1 MAPKLRRKMRRD
13 SESGWLTND
22 FAVRMGKLDIPMTDR
37 FLHIGSWS
45 FLDAW
50 IRRRPDSDAS
60 TPPVRGTTAPPPNLS
75 PARRTAEPFQPQP
88 ENPREIVQWIMTTS

>member
-1 MAPKLRRKMRRD
+1 MAPKLSRKTRRD

-22 FAVRMGKLDIPMTDR
+22 FAVRMGKLDIPMPDR

-50 IRRRPDSDAS
+50 IA
-60 TPPVRGTTAPPPNLS
+60 
-75 PARRTAEPFQPQP
+75 PARFRCVDATRSRDDCPAAKPLAVAAD
-88 ENPREIVQWIMTTS
+88 R